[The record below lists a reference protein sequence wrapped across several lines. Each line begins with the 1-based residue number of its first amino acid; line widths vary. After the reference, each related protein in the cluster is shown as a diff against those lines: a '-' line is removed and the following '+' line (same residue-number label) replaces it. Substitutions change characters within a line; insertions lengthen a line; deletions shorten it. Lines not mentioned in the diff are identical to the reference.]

1 MSELNSKA
9 VKQLDKTT
17 PGIQIWRIEKME
29 MVPVPQKTYG
39 NFFQGDA
46 YILLSTHK
54 AGNGFSYDIHYW
66 LGKESSQDEQGA
78 AAIYSTQ
85 MDDHLGGVAIQHREV
100 QGYESEL
107 FKGYFK
113 SGIIYKQG
121 GVASG
126 MKHVETNTYN
136 VQRLIHVKGKK
147 NVVAGEVEMSW
158 NSFNRGDVFL
168 LDLGKL
174 IVQWNGPDSNKMERL
189 KGMNLAKDIRDRERG
204 GRAQVGVVDGEN
216 EGASSELMRLL
227 KHVLGERKE
236 LKAAISDDVVDQRQ
250 KSVIKLFHVS
260 DAEGNLV
267 VQEVATRPLTQ
278 DLLSHDDCYILD
290 QGGLKIFVWKGKN
303 ATKWEKQEAM
313 SRALGFIKAK
323 GYPPS
328 TNVET
333 MNDGAESAV
342 FKQLFQ
348 KWTTKDQTAGLGK
361 THTVGKTAK
370 VEQVKFD
377 ATTMHAKPEL
387 AAQQKMVDDG
397 TGEVEVWRI
406 ENLELVPV
414 ERRWLGHFYGGD
426 CYLILYTY
434 KVNNKICYILYIW
447 QGRHASQDEI
457 TASAYQAVIL
467 DEKYNGEPVQVRVPM
482 GKEPAHLLAVFKGQ
496 MVVYE
501 GGTSRTGST
510 EPEPPVRL
518 FQVHGTNEYTTKAFE
533 VPARA
538 SSLNS
543 NDVFVLKTE
552 NFCFLWY
559 GKGCSGDER
568 EMAKM
573 VADII
578 SKREKQV
585 VAEGQE
591 STDFWVA
598 LGGKA
603 PYASGKR
610 LQEETMDITPRL
622 FECSNQ
628 TGTFIATEIMEFT
641 QDDLDEDDVMLLDT
655 WDQVFLW
662 IGKGSNEKERNEA
675 FTTAIEYLK
684 THPSGRDVNTTIILV
699 KQGYEPPTFTGWFM
713 AWDPMKWSSGKS
725 YEEMKAELGDTESI
739 IQITLDMTDSI
750 PLLSSQTPQSPTKTT
765 VKGPFQIYPAENLVN
780 KQPEDL
786 PDGVDPTR
794 KEEYL
799 SDEDFNEIFCMSR
812 INFDSLPRWR
822 QSALKKEYGLF

>member
-46 YILLSTHK
+46 YVLLSTHK
-54 AGNGFSYDIHYW
+54 AGSGFSYDIHYW
-66 LGKESSQDEQGA
+66 IGKDSSQDEQGA

-100 QGYESEL
+100 QGHESEL

-113 SGIIYKQG
+113 AGIIYKQG

-174 IVQWNGPDSNKMERL
+174 IVQWNGPESNKMERL

-204 GRAQVGVVDGEN
+204 GRAQIGVVDGEN
-216 EGASSELMRLL
+216 EGASNELMRLL
-227 KHVLGERKE
+227 KHMLGERKE
-236 LKAAISDDVVDQRQ
+236 IKAAIPDDIVDQRQ
-250 KSVIKLFHVS
+250 KSVIKLYHVS

-278 DLLSHDDCYILD
+278 DLLNSDDCYILD
-290 QGGLKIFVWKGKN
+290 QGGLKIFVWKGRN
-303 ATKWEKQEAM
+303 ATKREKQEAM

-348 KWTTKDQTAGLGK
+348 KWTTKDQTVGLGK

-370 VEQVKFD
+370 VEQVTFD
-377 ATTMHAKPEL
+377 ATTMHARPEL

-467 DEKYNGEPVQVRVPM
+467 DQKYNGEPVQVRVPM
-482 GKEPAHLLAVFKGQ
+482 GKEPAHLLAIFKGQ

-501 GGTSRTGST
+501 GGTSRTGNT
-510 EPEPPVRL
+510 EPESDIRL
-518 FQVHGTNEYTTKAFE
+518 FQVHGANESTTKGIE

-552 NFCFLWY
+552 NSCFLWY

-568 EMAKM
+568 EMAKI

-591 STDFWVA
+591 PTVFWMA

-603 PYASGKR
+603 PYANSKR
-610 LQEETMDITPRL
+610 LQEENVDIAPRL

-662 IGKGSNEKERNEA
+662 LGKGSNEKERSEA

-684 THPSGRDVNTTIILV
+684 THPSGRDVNTPIIIV
-699 KQGYEPPTFTGWFM
+699 KQGYEPPTFTGWFL
-713 AWDPMKWSSGKS
+713 AWDPMKWSTGKS
-725 YEEMKAELGDTESI
+725 YEEMKAELGDSEAI
-739 IQITLDMTDSI
+739 IQITLDMTDSLPQLS
-750 PLLSSQTPQSPTKTT
+750 PLSPQSPTRTIT
-765 VKGPFQIYPAENLVN
+765 KGPFQIYPAERLVN

-786 PDGVDPTR
+786 PDGVIPTR

-799 SDEDFNEIFCMSR
+799 SDEDFNEIFSMSR
-812 INFDSLPRWR
+812 ANFDSLPRWR
-822 QSALKKEYGLF
+822 QTALKKEYGLF